1 MDNIPEVLYIDIYK
15 GIYKSK
21 NKEIQEKT
29 NNEKLK
35 RTNVYYM
42 SIINN
47 KKEYTRNIYERLIIE
62 LLKNIDVDEIDMLR
76 MSVCNEH
83 YILMEYY
90 YSKIKEKDKID
101 TKILIEYGIH
111 NNNIRILEWIW
122 NKKKIEF
129 IYTKNVLDNIK
140 NNEQVEIL
148 EWWIKK
154 GLKIEYSKKRIDGI
168 AFRGSKDILEWLYK
182 RNYKIIYLWAIEN
195 ATLGGNEEILEW
207 FWNKKEELGFLYTD
221 IWIGKNDIKI
231 LEWFKKNVPTNRIYY
246 SESVINNAARDNK
259 IHVLEWF
266 WKNRCNGFKFKYSEE
281 ALISAS
287 EYGLIEVLDWFWI
300 RRSEIKFKFE
310 KGCINYALN
319 TKVLDWFWD
328 KRKEIEIEY
337 DDVAIDNG
345 DIEKIKWFWNKKKEY
360 NLEFK
365 YTNLI
370 FICNKDNEDIL
381 DWLMK
386 NNIKMKENEI
396 EPYITN

>member
-15 GIYKSK
+15 EIYKSK
-21 NKEIQEKT
+21 NKKIKENT
-29 NNEKLK
+29 NDEKLK
-35 RTNVYYM
+35 RTNIYYEGV
-42 SIINN
+42 INN
-47 KKEYTRNIYERLIIE
+47 KKKFKRNIYERLIIE
-62 LLKNIDVDEIDMLR
+62 LLKNVNVNEIDMLIT
-76 MSVCNEH
+76 SVFNEH
-83 YILMEYY
+83 YILMEYFY
-90 YSKIKEKDKID
+90 NKIKKKDKID

-111 NNNIRILEWIW
+111 NNSIRILEWVW
-122 NKKKIEF
+122 NKKEIEF
-129 IYTKNVLDNIK
+129 IYNKNVLDNIK

-154 GLKIEYSKKRIDGI
+154 GLKIEYSKKMIDGI
-168 AFRGSKDILEWLYK
+168 AFRGSKKILEWLYE

-195 ATLGGNEEILEW
+195 ATLGGHEEILEW

-259 IHVLEWF
+259 IHVIEWF

-319 TKVLDWFWD
+319 TNVLDWFWD
-328 KRKEIEIEY
+328 KRKEIEIVY